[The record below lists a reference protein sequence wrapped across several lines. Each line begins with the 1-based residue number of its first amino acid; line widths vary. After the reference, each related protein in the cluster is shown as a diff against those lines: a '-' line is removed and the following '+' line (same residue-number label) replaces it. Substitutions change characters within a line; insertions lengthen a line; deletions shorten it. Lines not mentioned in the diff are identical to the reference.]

1 MDEEE
6 EAAMIGMNNFSTDSI
21 GMDFQSG
28 GDENTAQLLKEAEIA
43 LQEAESMTIGDEGI
57 ESSKF
62 NVGADLQ
69 TMLQDDEDDKKFKSA
84 LDEANDVLR
93 ELDEMTQEK

>member
-1 MDEEE
+1 
-6 EAAMIGMNNFSTDSI
+6 
-21 GMDFQSG
+21 
-28 GDENTAQLLKEAEIA
+28 
-43 LQEAESMTIGDEGI
+43 MTIGDEGI

-93 ELDEMTQEK
+93 ELDEMTQGEVTRELQVYEDTQATATVDVPRATSLIDRLEETNNFETTADVKSGK

>member
-1 MDEEE
+1 
-6 EAAMIGMNNFSTDSI
+6 
-21 GMDFQSG
+21 
-28 GDENTAQLLKEAEIA
+28 
-43 LQEAESMTIGDEGI
+43 MTIGDEGI

>member
-1 MDEEE
+1 
-6 EAAMIGMNNFSTDSI
+6 MIGVNNFSTDSI

-43 LQEAESMTIGDEGI
+43 LQEAESMTLGDEDNEFG
-57 ESSKF
+57 KF

-69 TMLQDDEDDKKFKSA
+69 TMLQDDE
-84 LDEANDVLR
+84 
-93 ELDEMTQEK
+93 MTRNLNRRWMRQMTF

>member
-1 MDEEE
+1 
-6 EAAMIGMNNFSTDSI
+6 
-21 GMDFQSG
+21 
-28 GDENTAQLLKEAEIA
+28 
-43 LQEAESMTIGDEGI
+43 MTIGDEGI

-93 ELDEMTQEK
+93 ELDEMTQGEVTREATSL